1 MDREF
6 GISRC
11 QLVYIGR
18 INNKILPYSTE
29 NYIHYPGTHYDG
41 KECEN
46 TYIYI
51 YIYINVVFYYK
62 EEMNVTL

>member
-1 MDREF
+1 MDWEF

-29 NYIHYPGTHYDG
+29 NYFHYPGTHYDG

-46 TYIYI
+46 IYI
-51 YIYINVVFYYK
+51 YI
-62 EEMNVTL
+62 

>member
-46 TYIYI
+46 IYI
-51 YIYINVVFYYK
+51 YIYII
-62 EEMNVTL
+62 